1 MDDFL
6 GVESTNPEQQQ
17 APELP
22 QQVPPA
28 DEGFQGTQGSGEA
41 YGDFG
46 GFTEAQP
53 EAEQQMPQQQNGSA
67 PLGEEFGFAPPAD
80 GDGMVEQAPAEEPAQ
95 EAFLDGQSIPVPA
108 APPPEPE
115 EEDPRVL
122 WRKKN
127 QKELAEK
134 DKEEMEVRMSLKE
147 KGSEHL
153 KKVKEAREKR
163 LSARKN
169 ENRANNYP
177 RPEAGS
183 ALEGT
188 TWQKVNKL
196 VSYHSGTHVKDVARM
211 KSSLTSLNAA
221 AA

>member
-6 GVESTNPEQQQ
+6 GVESAPPEQQQ
-17 APELP
+17 APE
-22 QQVPPA
+22 QEVPSPD
-28 DEGFQGTQGSGEA
+28 DEAFQGTQGSGEA

-46 GFTEAQP
+46 GFAEAQP
-53 EAEQQMPQQQNGSA
+53 EAAEQQMPHQENGSA

-80 GDGMVEQAPAEEPAQ
+80 GDGLVEQAPAEEPAHG
-95 EAFLDGQSIPVPA
+95 AFLDGESIPEPA

-115 EEDPRVL
+115 TEDPRVL

-134 DKEEMEVRMSLKE
+134 DKEEMEARMSMKE

-169 ENRANNYP
+169 ENRANNFP
-177 RPEAGS
+177 KPEAGS

-196 VSYHSGTHVKDVARM
+196 VSYNSGTHAKDVARM
-211 KSSLTSLNAA
+211 KTTLTSLNAA